1 MNQDVILTIT
11 LPAMFITL
19 AWIVFSTVRRVMV
32 ARKQAELNSK
42 LLEKFSS
49 ARDLTEFANSEAGKR
64 FLESALI
71 EQQKANPYG
80 RILNSVQA
88 GILLAL
94 AGIACF
100 LIGRVMA
107 DPDAVRGFAAFG
119 TFFVTMGVGFLV
131 SAAASYRL
139 SKSFGLF
146 EPLPERR
153 S

>member
-1 MNQDVILTIT
+1 MSTDVVMLLA
-11 LPAMFITL
+11 LPSMVISLF
-19 AWIVFSTVRRVMV
+19 WIVFSTVRRVMV
-32 ARKQAELNSK
+32 ARKQAELNAK

-49 ARDLTEFANSEAGKR
+49 AHDLTEFTNSEAGKR

-71 EQQKANPYG
+71 EQQKANPYS
-80 RILNSVQA
+80 RILTSVQV
-88 GILLAL
+88 GILLAV

-100 LIGRVMA
+100 LMGREIPEA
-107 DPDAVRGFAAFG
+107 AQGLAAFG
-119 TFFVTMGVGFLV
+119 TLGVTMGVGFLI